1 MTSTEAINKIKVLLG
16 LDVETSKESFEATG
30 KLADGTEIHTPT
42 EIEVGAML
50 HIIQEDG
57 SMVPAPEGTHT
68 LEDGRTVAV
77 DAAGV
82 ITSIEEAAAEAEVEE
97 TEEALSEEATEE
109 TTTEELAEETE
120 ESVEMEEKEE
130 ETTMSAEEIVAAVVE
145 AMSPV
150 MKDVEEMKAKLMS
163 LSAEFNAFSDAPA
176 AKPVRNNFAE
186 QAKMNASNAEERL
199 ERVAKLRK
207 QFKK

>member
-82 ITSIEEAAAEAEVEE
+82 ITSIEEAAEE
-97 TEEALSEEATEE
+97 TETETEVEVEVEMAEEE
-109 TTTEELAEETE
+109 TTE

>member
-16 LDVETSKESFEATG
+16 LDVETTKESFEATG
-30 KLADGTEIHTPT
+30 RLADGTEIHTPT
-42 EIEVGAML
+42 EFEVGAML

-68 LEDGRTVAV
+68 LEGGATVAV

-82 ITSIEEAAAEAEVEE
+82 IISI
-97 TEEALSEEATEE
+97 EEATEE
-109 TTTEELAEETE
+109 TEEEAPEAPATEEALAEEETE

-130 ETTMSAEEIVAAVVE
+130 EKTMSAEEIVSAVVE

-163 LSAEFNAFSDAPA
+163 LSAEFDTFSDAPA

-186 QAKMNASNAEERL
+186 QAKANLDKSEAAMQ
-199 ERVAKLRK
+199 RVARLRK
-207 QFKK
+207 ELKQK

>member
-57 SMVPAPEGTHT
+57 SMIPAPEGTHT
-68 LEDGRTVAV
+68 LEDGRIVAV

-82 ITSIEEAAAEAEVEE
+82 ITSIEEAAEE
-97 TEEALSEEATEE
+97 TETETEVEVEVEMAEEE
-109 TTTEELAEETE
+109 TTE